1 MGFHGLMRMKGA
13 STVWTPPQEKDNGNG
28 MPVIFFYKDYSVKF
42 WSAEEE
48 RPHVHA
54 IGTDAEVKF
63 WLDPDGVHIAEVKGK
78 INNAELNQLL
88 KEIRKHESE
97 CLNQWREYFGN

>member
-1 MGFHGLMRMKGA
+1 
-13 STVWTPPQEKDNGNG
+13 

-48 RPHVHA
+48 RPHVYA

-63 WLDPDGVHIAEVKGK
+63 WLDPDGVHIAGVKGK